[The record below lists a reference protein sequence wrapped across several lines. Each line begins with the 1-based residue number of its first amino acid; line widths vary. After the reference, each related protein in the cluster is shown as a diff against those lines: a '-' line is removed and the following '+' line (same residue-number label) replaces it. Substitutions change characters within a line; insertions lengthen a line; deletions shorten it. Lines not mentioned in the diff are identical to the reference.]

1 MGTTKREQE
10 DRNRMINNLIDQG
23 FSRDEASQLRRIS
36 MTLRHWYELECG
48 TDYNEWHS
56 VSVAR
61 GFMRSGEFV
70 SCEDAKECKEN
81 GNTCK
86 PYMRISR
93 KNWKVGSTEKENI
106 RYFSTPD
113 KERGATKRLDAI
125 MARHKN
131 CTYYLQTDPR
141 GAALYIVP
149 KSQIK
154 RYAKLW
160 GHPVDISSNYSTV
173 GICVY

>member
-10 DRNRMINNLIDQG
+10 DRNRMINNLIDVG
-23 FSRDEASQLRRIS
+23 FSRDEANALRRIS

-48 TDYNEWHS
+48 TENDYGTSFAIE
-56 VSVAR
+56 R
-61 GFMRSGEFV
+61 GSKIDCKFIADPDGKPFMRK
-70 SCEDAKECKEN
+70 AR
-81 GNTCK
+81 NTDK
-86 PYMRISR
+86 DGYVIH
-93 KNWKVGSTEKENI
+93 
-106 RYFSTPD
+106 YTPTAD
-113 KERGATKRLDAI
+113 RERGALKRIDAI

-149 KSQIK
+149 KAQIK

-160 GHPVDISSNYSTV
+160 GHPVVIDSSYTTV